1 MSGRN
6 AGQKQRSRT
15 PLVIGTVVI
24 LVIALGA
31 IALMAVGSRKAGGG
45 PVGVSA
51 TPIVTPS
58 VSQSLEAFRG
68 KVVILDIWATW
79 CGPCR
84 VEIPDFIKLQ
94 DKYRDQG
101 LEIIGVS
108 IDPIDPRGGGAPA
121 VAPFMQQYKINY
133 HIWMV
138 NDRAALTGYPPGQG
152 IPTTYVLDRDGKIT
166 KTYVGARPMSVF
178 ENDVKE
184 LL

>member
-1 MSGRN
+1 MSGRKT
-6 AGQKQRSRT
+6 ASKGRSRT
-15 PLVIGTVVI
+15 SLIIGTVAV
-24 LVIALGA
+24 LVVALGA
-31 IALMAVGSRKAGGG
+31 IAFMAVSNRSTGGSSIA
-45 PVGVSA
+45 VSA
-51 TPIVTPS
+51 APIVTPS
-58 VSQSLEAFRG
+58 VSQSLEAFKG

-84 VEIPDFIKLQ
+84 IEIPDFIKLQ

-101 LEIIGVS
+101 LEVIGVS

-138 NDRAALTGYPPGQG
+138 NDREALNGYPPGQG
-152 IPTTYVLDRDGKIT
+152 IPTTYVLDRNGKIS